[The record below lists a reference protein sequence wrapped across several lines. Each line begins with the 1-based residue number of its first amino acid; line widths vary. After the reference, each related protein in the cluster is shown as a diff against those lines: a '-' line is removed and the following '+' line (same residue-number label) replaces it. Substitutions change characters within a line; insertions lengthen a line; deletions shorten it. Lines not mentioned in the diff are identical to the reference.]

1 MNSNERKA
9 CNLQQAEVSILNFG
23 SKINSKYCTEHKIAD
38 LRNIMDLHFYT
49 MTRFIENQQWSHLH
63 LPFKYSVA
71 FDSEL

>member
-9 CNLQQAEVSILNFG
+9 CNLQQAEVSILNVG
-23 SKINSKYCTEHKIAD
+23 YKINSKYCTEHKIAD

-49 MTRFIENQQWSHLH
+49 MTRFIH